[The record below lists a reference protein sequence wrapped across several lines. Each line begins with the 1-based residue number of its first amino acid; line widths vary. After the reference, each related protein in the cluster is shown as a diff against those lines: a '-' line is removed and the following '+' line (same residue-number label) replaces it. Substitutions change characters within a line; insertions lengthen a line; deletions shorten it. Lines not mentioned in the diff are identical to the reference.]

1 MDMFYKIINICKD
14 KSRTVGDYSLAFG
27 IRELKVED
35 IDILAFDLESIVF
48 GCLKEI
54 VVYIK

>member
-1 MDMFYKIINICKD
+1 MNIYKD
-14 KSRTVGDYSLAFG
+14 KSETVGNRSLTFK
-27 IRELKVED
+27 IKELKVED
-35 IDILAFDLESIVF
+35 IDILAFDLESVIF

>member
-1 MDMFYKIINICKD
+1 MNIYKD
-14 KSRTVGDYSLAFG
+14 KSGTVGNCSL
-27 IRELKVED
+27 ILRIEELKVED

-48 GCLKEI
+48 GCLKEV

>member
-1 MDMFYKIINICKD
+1 MFYKIINICKD